1 MKTILIFSFSLFVR
15 TAFAQ
20 DTFQAK
26 TVGST
31 EGIASLGSANLEE
44 QQRGFCSI
52 IGTVID
58 QSSREPIANA
68 KVTLLGTKLSVF
80 TSNDGQYKIDSIS
93 DGIYQ
98 IKAEANGYEHQ
109 IKNNVFFD
117 QGSRFTGFFTLK
129 KLEQEP
135 PDFVAV
141 EKQPQPINNPG
152 PVYPEAAL
160 KDGIEG
166 TVWAKIWVDEQG
178 HSRKAVI
185 LKSDAEVF
193 NQATVDAAM
202 KWKFKPAVLKGK
214 PVAVWVTIPFKFKMD
229 NSKTNQNKTK

>member
-1 MKTILIFSFSLFVR
+1 M
-15 TAFAQ
+15 
-20 DTFQAK
+20 
-26 TVGST
+26 
-31 EGIASLGSANLEE
+31 
-44 QQRGFCSI
+44 
-52 IGTVID
+52 
-58 QSSREPIANA
+58 
-68 KVTLLGTKLSVF
+68 
-80 TSNDGQYKIDSIS
+80 
-93 DGIYQ
+93 
-98 IKAEANGYEHQ
+98 
-109 IKNNVFFD
+109 
-117 QGSRFTGFFTLK
+117 
-129 KLEQEP
+129 EQEP